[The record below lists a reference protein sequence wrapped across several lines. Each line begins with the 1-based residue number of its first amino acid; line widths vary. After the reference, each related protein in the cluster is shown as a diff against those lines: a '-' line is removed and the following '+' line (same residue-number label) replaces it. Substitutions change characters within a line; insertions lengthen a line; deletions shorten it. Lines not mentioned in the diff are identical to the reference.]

1 MWSFLA
7 PSKLDHEAEASG
19 FIALRRLAQLNVGIR
34 AQLLAS
40 VASRASAIH
49 SRDYGLERHDFC
61 TIIQVFKLEYMKPFQ
76 GKFRQA

>member
-7 PSKLDHEAEASG
+7 PSKLDHEAEASR

-40 VASRASAIH
+40 VARRASAIH
-49 SRDYGLERHDFC
+49 SRDYSLERHDFC
-61 TIIQVFKLEYMKPFQ
+61 TVIHVFKLEYMKSFQ